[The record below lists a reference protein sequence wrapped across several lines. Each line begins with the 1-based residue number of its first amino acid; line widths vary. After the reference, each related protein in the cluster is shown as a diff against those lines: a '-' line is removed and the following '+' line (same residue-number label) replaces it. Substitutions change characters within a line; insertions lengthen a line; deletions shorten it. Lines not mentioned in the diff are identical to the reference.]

1 MSLFNFFRRN
11 KTVVSQEIPVE
22 QPSAI
27 AEPQKFVDRSLF
39 VEEQEPESKNPVEK
53 RTNPVEIFLDQNF
66 AWQGYNDGYA
76 QPEADYLENKLK
88 LIRSEFRLAIDRFL
102 DIRRSEVG
110 ELRLHLIQT
119 SGISNRLEAQL
130 AERIKQLE
138 AIIHE
143 LDTQKILSV
152 EDEGIVGPAVQAYGS
167 GFIKGLKQY
176 QQEKLFA
183 GSTGLFNQ

>member
-11 KTVVSQEIPVE
+11 KTVATQEIPAE
-22 QPSAI
+22 QPASV
-27 AEPQKFVDRSLF
+27 AETVKIVDRNLF
-39 VEEQEPESKNPVEK
+39 IDEQEPESKNPVK
-53 RTNPVEIFLDQNF
+53 KQINPVEVFLDQNF

-76 QPEADYLENKLK
+76 QPEAEYLESKLK
-88 LIRSEFRLAIDRFL
+88 FIRSEFRLAIDKSI

-130 AERIKQLE
+130 AEKIKQLE
-138 AIIHE
+138 TNIHE

-152 EDEGIVGPAVQAYGS
+152 EDEGIVGPAVQAYRS
-167 GFIKGLKQY
+167 GFIKGLRQY

-183 GSTGLFNQ
+183 GTTGLFNQ